1 MHKIPK
7 KGLTG
12 SVLLREAVSEYRAII
27 DLVRG
32 ALNNMLYPAGT
43 NDWVH
48 IEAIYPDRVVIEKDG
63 KNIQFPYSIDAN
75 NTVTF
80 GNGVQVIEE
89 YVPLAPMKEAA
100 AVQQGVFIEAAGE
113 PDSGKWL
120 IKVVQAG
127 LSLNGVYYPDA
138 VLREAAPLFN
148 GARVFVKGDVEH
160 IKGQGK
166 DFRQLE
172 AGLSSSQFI
181 EGATPDSGYI
191 QAVMS
196 FIVPSDVTAIKVR
209 EAYARDMAHLFGF
222 SIDADGT
229 AKNKTKGGKKFKEAT
244 SITKVSSVDLI
255 VEPGAGG
262 QLIRMVESINPNKE
276 TDMFKQRMFEAVMS
290 ANPAKFAGKS
300 VDDVTD
306 AELDAAF
313 REAFPGNSNQNTN
326 QNTNTGLTPE
336 QVDERIRMVE
346 ARANMRTEIAT
357 CTLPQAAKD
366 KLLADFNAR
375 ERFVEADVT
384 AAIKAERDYLARFAE
399 SGRVQLDLGDVNIQV
414 QDRSVVIADMLD
426 AYFDPNHKDHRN
438 VHSFK
443 ECYIE
448 ITGDKY
454 VTGHMK
460 NVDRA
465 KLREAAGFTFRE
477 AIDTSTF
484 AEVLGDAVTRRMQQI
499 YLGMTDLQG
508 WRQVCKVGRANDFRI
523 QHSTRVG
530 GYGNLPVV
538 GQGDPYPEMQ
548 TPGDDESTWKVDKR
562 GGTERITIEA
572 IKNDD
577 MRVITAIPGELALA
591 AANTLY
597 EFVFDF
603 FRLNPVS
610 WDGIALYHA
619 SHGNLFTGALSAAEY
634 KAHRLAMQK
643 QSRVG
648 SGKRMGN
655 TPSMLLLPFDQQ
667 DVGYDL
673 FVRGANNDKTFVQS
687 LNPTIVTV
695 NYWTDATDWVTLADP
710 NRFGVL
716 EVDFLDGREEPD
728 LFVQDSPT
736 VGSMFSNDQITWKIR
751 HIYGGNF
758 LVDAEKGTT
767 KAVVPG

>member
-1 MHKIPK
+1 MNKIPK
-7 KGLTG
+7 QGLTG
-12 SVLLREAVSEYRAII
+12 AVLLREAVSEYRAII

-32 ALNNMLYPAGT
+32 ALLAMLYPAGPGP
-43 NDWVH
+43 NDWVS

-80 GNGVQVIEE
+80 GNGVQVVEE
-89 YVPLAPMKEAA
+89 YVPLVAMKESAP
-100 AVQQGVFIEAAGE
+100 VHQGVFIEAAGE
-113 PDSGKWL
+113 ADSGKWL

-138 VLREAAPLFN
+138 VLREAAHLFN
-148 GARVFVKGDVEH
+148 GARVFVKGDIEH

-181 EGATPDSGYI
+181 EGAKPDTGFI

-196 FIVPSDVTAIKVR
+196 FIVPTDVNAIKVR

-229 AKNKTKGGKKFKEAT
+229 AKNKTKGGQKFKEAT
-244 SITKVSSVDLI
+244 SITKVNSVDLI

-262 QLIRMVESINPNKE
+262 QLIRMVESFNPNKE
-276 TDMFKQRMFEAVMS
+276 TDMWKQRMLEAVMRV
-290 ANPAKFAGKS
+290 NPGKFAGKS
-300 VDDVTD
+300 VDDIDD
-306 AELDAAF
+306 AELESAF
-313 REAFPGNSNQNTN
+313 REAFPGGTNNNQAG
-326 QNTNTGLTPE
+326 NTGLTQE
-336 QVDERIRMVE
+336 QVAERIRMVE

-357 CTLPQAAKD
+357 STLPQAAKD
-366 KLLADFNAR
+366 KLLADFSQR

-384 AAIKAERDYLARFAE
+384 GAITEMREFLAKFAE
-399 SGRVQLDLGDVNIQV
+399 AGKVTLDFGAGAQV
-414 QDRSVVIADMLD
+414 EDRSVKIADML
-426 AYFDPNHKDHRN
+426 AAFFDPSHKDHRS

-448 ITGDKY
+448 ITGDKL
-454 VTGHMK
+454 VTGK
-460 NVDRA
+460 IRDADRA
-465 KLREAAGFTFRE
+465 KLREAAGATFRE
-477 AIDTSTF
+477 SVDTSTF
-484 AEVLGDAVTRRMQQI
+484 SEILGDAITRRMQQI
-499 YLGMTDLQG
+499 YVGMTDLQG
-508 WRQVCKVGRANDFRI
+508 WRNVCTVGRVNDFRL

-538 GQGDPYPEMQ
+538 GQGDPYPELQ
-548 TPGDDESTWKVDKR
+548 TPGDDESTWKVAKR
-562 GGTERITIEA
+562 GGTERITLEA

-577 MRVITAIPGELALA
+577 MRVIPQIPKELALS

-597 EFVFDF
+597 EFTFDF
-603 FRLNPVS
+603 FRLNPAN
-610 WDGIALYHA
+610 WDGIAMYHA

-648 SGKRMGN
+648 SGKPLGN
-655 TPSMLLLPFDQQ
+655 TPSMLLVPFDLQ
-667 DVGYDL
+667 DIAYDL
-673 FVRGANNDKTFVQS
+673 FVRGANNDKTFIQS

-695 NYWTDATDWVTLADP
+695 NYWSDATDWVTLADP

-716 EVDFLDGREEPD
+716 EIDFLDGREEPD

-736 VGSMFSNDQITWKIR
+736 VGSMFSNDQITYKIR

-767 KAVVPG
+767 KAVVAG